1 MPTLALLTKR
11 PNLVHLAVTITGLMA
26 AGLDPGGHG
35 LAGAGGA
42 GGAAGS
48 AEGSGLG

>member
-35 LAGAGGA
+35 RAGAGGD
-42 GGAAGS
+42 GGAAASVGG
-48 AEGSGLG
+48 AGLG